1 MLKKF
6 DIAPVWMGVAL
17 LVVMAFRPVGASPG
31 LLALL
36 AGTALL
42 AAGGGLVFLAFREFE
57 RHGTDGTP
65 GAVPRVLVTTGPFR
79 YTRNPIYLAGVLIV
93 AGLSLVL
100 GSPIGL
106 IVATQD
112 VSIPRHLSSASTR
125 TPGRSEY
132 RIPLESPYTRCP
144 IAASPEARADADRL
158 YPLP

>member
-17 LVVMAFRPVGASPG
+17 LVVIAFRPAGASPG

-106 IVATQD
+106 IVAPALGIVLQD
-112 VSIPRHLSSASTR
+112 RFIKPEEAR
-125 TPGRSEY
+125 
-132 RIPLESPYTRCP
+132 
-144 IAASPEARADADRL
+144 IAATFGDEWAAFAARTRRWI
-158 YPLP
+158 